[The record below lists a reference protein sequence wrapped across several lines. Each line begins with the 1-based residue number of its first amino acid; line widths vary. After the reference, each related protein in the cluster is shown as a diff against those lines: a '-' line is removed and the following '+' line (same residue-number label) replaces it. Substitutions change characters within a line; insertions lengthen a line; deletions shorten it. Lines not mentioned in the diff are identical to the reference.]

1 MGRPEKAGK
10 LRGKSII
17 EDVNLFYQ
25 NTTALKYIKALKEI
39 IDEEY
44 ERRTKLKLIGKE
56 IE

>member
-10 LRGKSII
+10 LRGESII

-25 NTTALKYIKALKEI
+25 NTTALKYIKALKET

-44 ERRTKLKLIGKE
+44 KRRRKLK
-56 IE
+56 